1 MREGRLSRF
10 SVETF
15 LSHRTK
21 AVPRGKFLR
30 FTIFLVSE
38 KNIDKRGRHYHD
50 FPSKLFSLIVPN
62 HLVDEPSVF
71 QEFSGM
77 ENYWRK
83 ESKRVSRF
91 SIETFW
97 SHRTET
103 IRRGIFLRFTIFLVS
118 EKIIDKRSSRYHDF
132 PWKLF
137 SLRVSNIFV
146 EEPFWL
152 PRTFWYW
159 KLLRKKRG
167 RMSRVFVEFFLSHRE
182 KNVL

>member
-10 SVETF
+10 SVETS

-77 ENYWRK
+77 ENYWGK